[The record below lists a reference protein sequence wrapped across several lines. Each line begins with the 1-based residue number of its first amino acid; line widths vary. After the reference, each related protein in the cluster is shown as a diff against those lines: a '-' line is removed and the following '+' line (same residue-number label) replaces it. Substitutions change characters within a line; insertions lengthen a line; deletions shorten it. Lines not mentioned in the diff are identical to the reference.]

1 MFVSRAAPAAIATLA
16 LIAVVFAAHP
26 ATVEAKG
33 VVALDDAGYAAA
45 MSDGKT
51 YFIKFYAPW
60 CGHCKRL
67 APTWDQLGDK
77 ITNDKTVIAKVDC
90 TVSKDVCQ
98 KAGVTGYPTLK
109 VFKGGKESNTYKG
122 GRELDALTSFA
133 QKL

>member
-1 MFVSRAAPAAIATLA
+1 MLKWFIRMVPSGEDLQGFSTKYFFQLVGQIGALTL
-16 LIAVVFAAHP
+16 LQ
-26 ATVEAKG
+26 
-33 VVALDDAGYAAA
+33 

-98 KAGVTGYPTLK
+98 KAGVI
-109 VFKGGKESNTYKG
+109 
-122 GRELDALTSFA
+122 DII
-133 QKL
+133 